1 MVSEPELSQ
10 TLDRGLSVLREL
22 AEVGA
27 DGLSI
32 SALAGRLGVG
42 RPVVYR
48 LVATLAVH
56 DLVRRDEA
64 GTVRLGMGLLGLA
77 RAVQPGLI
85 SSARPIL
92 RRLADSAGATAHLTV
107 AAGSEATAI
116 EVVEP
121 NWTTYHVGYRVG
133 SRHPVDRGAAGRA
146 ILAGR
151 AGQETVVSSTG
162 ELQPGAFG
170 LAAPVLG
177 VPGLEASVG
186 VVAVGE
192 LDLAT
197 VAPLVTSAARTLA
210 DHLR

>member
-1 MVSEPELSQ
+1 MSEPELSQ

-22 AEVGA
+22 ADAGA
-27 DGLSI
+27 EGLSI
-32 SALAGRLGVG
+32 SALATRLGVG

-56 DLVRRDEA
+56 DLARRDQA

-107 AAGSEATAI
+107 ATGSEATAI
-116 EVVEP
+116 DVVEP

-151 AGQETVVSSTG
+151 QGQASPVTSSG

-170 LAAPVLG
+170 LAAPVPD

-192 LDLAT
+192 LDQA
-197 VAPLVTSAARTLA
+197 VVGPLVSSAARELA
-210 DHLR
+210 ERLR